1 MQETQKP
8 RKDTQYL
15 QAQIFSPRDA
25 THPLLLAD
33 SSGNR
38 GQRHWDSTVKGLR
51 ENLSTKAI
59 AANYQVQKKDI

>member
-8 RKDTQYL
+8 RKDL
-15 QAQIFSPRDA
+15 QAKIFSPRDA
-25 THPLLLAD
+25 TRPLLLAD

-38 GQRHWDSTVKGLR
+38 GQRRWDSTVKGLR